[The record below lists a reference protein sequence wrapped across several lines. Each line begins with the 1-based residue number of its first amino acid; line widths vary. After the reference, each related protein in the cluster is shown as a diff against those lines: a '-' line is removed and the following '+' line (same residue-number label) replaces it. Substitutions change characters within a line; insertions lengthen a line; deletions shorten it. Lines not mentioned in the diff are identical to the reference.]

1 LPDIYDRQLERD
13 TASGPGQSD
22 KSSLVTNWK
31 HTRSRHARTHGR
43 TQSQSLF
50 TCYDN
55 ASGLGPTN
63 PN

>member
-1 LPDIYDRQLERD
+1 MTGSERD
-13 TASGPGQSD
+13 TASGSGQSD

-31 HTRSRHARTHGR
+31 HTRTQAR
-43 TQSQSLF
+43 TQSQSLS